1 MKKHV
6 TMADV
11 AHRAGVSKTAV
22 SLVLNERPGSRLSD
36 DLAVRVRAAAAE
48 LNYRPNPAARS
59 LRIGKT
65 QIVGFISDDVTITR
79 YASAMIRGALDVAD
93 QLGHTVLIA
102 ETGSNPDRRQA
113 AVQAILDRR
122 PDGLV
127 FGLMGAKEIDIPE
140 VAKSVPLVVLN
151 GLGSGGE
158 PHVAPAEFDAGTA
171 IAGLLVAAGHRRIGI
186 VGYPPAVLLDPRLS
200 STIRYRIDG
209 VESVLEREGVVVA
222 ARSVSQHWE
231 PQVGHD
237 ATADIIGADLGITAL
252 ICMNDRLAFGAYQAI
267 QERGLAIPDD
277 ISVASFDD
285 DEIATYLRPQLT
297 TARLPYEQMG
307 RDAMTM
313 LLKGDANEAQT
324 HLVPMPVQLRDSVGV
339 PAHGLAVRQQP
350 ERA

>member
-11 AHRAGVSKTAV
+11 ARRAGVSKTAV

-48 LNYRPNPAARS
+48 LNYRPNAAARS
-59 LRIGKT
+59 LRLGKS

-93 QLGHTVLIA
+93 QLDHTVLIA
-102 ETGSNPDRRQA
+102 ETGSNPDRRQS

-140 VAKSVPLVVLN
+140 AARSVPLVVLN
-151 GLGSGGE
+151 GNGSAGE
-158 PHVAPAEFDAGTA
+158 PYVAPAELDAGTA
-171 IAGLLVAAGHRRIGI
+171 IAEVLVAAGHRRIGI
-186 VGYPPAVLLDPRLS
+186 VGYPPPALLDPRLS

-222 ARSVSQHWE
+222 ARSAGQHWE
-231 PQVGHD
+231 PEVGHD
-237 ATADIIGADLGITAL
+237 LTAGIIDADRKITAL

-267 QERGLAIPDD
+267 QERGLTIPDD

-307 RDAMTM
+307 REAMTM
-313 LLKGDANEAQT
+313 LLNDYGSGPQT
-324 HLVPMPVQLRDSVGV
+324 HLVPMPVQRRGSVGA
-339 PAHGLAVRQQP
+339 PAQR
-350 ERA
+350 